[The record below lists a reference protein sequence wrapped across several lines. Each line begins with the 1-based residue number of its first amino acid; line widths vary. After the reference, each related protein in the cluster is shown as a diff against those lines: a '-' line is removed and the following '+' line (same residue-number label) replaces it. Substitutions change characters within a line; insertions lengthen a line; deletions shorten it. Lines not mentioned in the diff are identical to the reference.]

1 MIIIFEEKIIILE
14 KMSKGIYKNKET
26 IEIIKNCT
34 ESEDSELDSSKSQ
47 SNLSNINIEDSLPL
61 PNNKNLL
68 DNYDIIQ
75 YKNVKFPRLK
85 TLEISEFYQYKKP
98 FTDVFVKI
106 NQDFLLTKLFFTQI
120 FLSHKNQNKEE
131 KNTSNNNIKKINEAS
146 TASKKHKHIKR
157 IFNLK
162 LYDNNKNLINRKRG
176 RISLKKISHIH
187 SALDDDNILRKIQ
200 VHFLTFLVSFTN
212 DYIDALFPNM
222 DKKNI
227 LHFRH
232 IDYKLKKT
240 INHNSV
246 EGIKALNIGE
256 ILKKDAS
263 PKNKTCQSNINEII
277 YNKLCEKCPSLRFNY
292 FNKLFKEFFIEY
304 YYNKNERFI
313 IINGVKVIL
322 SKKTQTFNA
331 LIQKNIKFSS
341 KFRHIASYFYIN
353 SAKNERNNEKN
364 KEDEGVNK
372 DNNLEKEIFFVINK

>member
-1 MIIIFEEKIIILE
+1 
-14 KMSKGIYKNKET
+14 MSKEIFKNTET
-26 IEIIKNCT
+26 IEIIKNST
-34 ESEDSELDSSKSQ
+34 LSEDSELDSSKPQ
-47 SNLSNINIEDSLPL
+47 SNLSNINIEDYMPL
-61 PNNKNLL
+61 PSHKNLL

-75 YKNVKFPRLK
+75 YKNIKFPRLK

-98 FTDVFVKI
+98 FTDIFTKI
-106 NQDFLLTKLFFTQI
+106 IQDFLLTKLFFAQI
-120 FLSHKNQNKEE
+120 SLLHQNLNKEE
-131 KNTSNNNIKKINEAS
+131 KDTSNNIKMINESSS
-146 TASKKHKHIKR
+146 TAKKPKHIKR

-162 LYDNNKNLINRKRG
+162 LYDKNKNIINRKRG
-176 RISLKKISHIH
+176 RIPLKKISHIH

-212 DYIDALFPNM
+212 DYIDTLFPNRN
-222 DKKNI
+222 KKNI

-232 IDYKLKKT
+232 LDYKLKKT

-246 EGIKALNIGE
+246 EGIKTLNIGE

-292 FNKLFKEFFIEY
+292 FNKIFKEFFIEY

-331 LIQKNIKFSS
+331 LIQNNIKFSS
-341 KFRHIASYFYIN
+341 KFRQIASYFYI
-353 SAKNERNNEKN
+353 SSVKNDKNNEKN
-364 KEDEGVNK
+364 KEDESGNK
-372 DNNLEKEIFFVINK
+372 DNNFEKEIFFLINK

>member
-1 MIIIFEEKIIILE
+1 
-14 KMSKGIYKNKET
+14 MSKGIYKKKET
-26 IEIIKNCT
+26 IEIIKNIT
-34 ESEDSELDSSKSQ
+34 KSEDSELDSSNSQ
-47 SNLSNINIEDSLPL
+47 SNLSNISIEDSMPL
-61 PNNKNLL
+61 PNHKNLL

-85 TLEISEFYQYKKP
+85 TLEISEFYHYKKP
-98 FTDVFVKI
+98 FTDLFTKI
-106 NQDFLLTKLFFTQI
+106 NQDFLLTKLFFAQI
-120 FLSHKNQNKEE
+120 SLSRKNQNKEE
-131 KNTSNNNIKKINEAS
+131 KETNNNNIKIINESS
-146 TASKKHKHIKR
+146 TAKRPKHIKR
-157 IFNLK
+157 LFNLK
-162 LYDNNKNLINRKRG
+162 LYDKNKNLINRKRG
-176 RISLKKISHIH
+176 RIPLKKISHTH
-187 SALDDDNILRKIQ
+187 SALDDDNVLRKIQ

-222 DKKNI
+222 NKKNI

-246 EGIKALNIGE
+246 EGIKVLNIGE
-256 ILKKDAS
+256 ILKKEAS

-277 YNKLCEKCPSLRFNY
+277 YNKLCEKFPSLRLNY

-322 SKKTQTFNA
+322 SKKTQAFNA

-341 KFRHIASYFYIN
+341 KFRQIASYFYIN
-353 SAKNERNNEKN
+353 NAKNNRNNEKN
-364 KEDEGVNK
+364 KEDENGNK
-372 DNNLEKEIFFVINK
+372 HNNLEKEILFVINK